1 MYNYN
6 IESRD
11 YPQSWYAASAELQ
24 PERPALTAD
33 RRCDVCIVG
42 AGYTGLSAAIEL
54 RAKGFEVLV
63 VEANRV
69 GWGASGRNGGQVVRA
84 FTKGQAQIEGWV
96 GREDADKLWEL
107 GNEAVDILKN
117 RVAEHKIDCDLNWGY
132 LHVAE
137 KESHLRDCREVS
149 EEWQERGVE
158 GLELL
163 DREGIAERVRSP
175 LYIGGLSDPGSG
187 HLHPLKYALGLAR
200 AAEAAGAVIA
210 ENTKVETLEGYKQ
223 NGPVKLKLESGATIT
238 ASHVLL
244 AGNAYLKDV
253 AQEIEPYTMPVG
265 THIIATEKLG
275 EEVVSSLIPGNEA
288 LCDLYFV
295 INYYRRSSDHRM
307 LFGGRVSYSGYELP
321 DVTRQVAKKM
331 TRIFPQLQGTQIEY
345 SWGGFIGITIKRL
358 PHLGRIGPNT
368 FFAHGFSGHGV
379 ALTGLTARLMAEA
392 IAGTAG
398 RFDVMAR
405 IPHQP
410 FPGGRLLRTP
420 VLVLAMTWLR
430 LRDLL

>member
-24 PERPALTAD
+24 PERPAITAD